1 MAVIEFV
8 QNYNDLSTD
17 QGYQFRFHC
26 DRCGNGYQSTYV
38 ANKIGVAGD
47 LLRAAGGFLGGILGS
62 AGNTAYE
69 IQRAVG
75 GPAHDKALQAAVAEI
90 KPLFT
95 QCHRCG
101 TWVCR
106 EICWNPEKNLCKQCA
121 PILGEEAGAA
131 QAAAMVEQVRMKAAE
146 ADQTQGIDLSQQ
158 RSVKCLGCG
167 ADTGAAK
174 FCPECGKPVVQK
186 RTCAGCKAEV
196 AAGVKFCPEC
206 GTKM

>member
-8 QNYNDLSTD
+8 QNYTDLSTD

-26 DRCGNGYQSTYV
+26 DHCGNGFQSSYV
-38 ANKIGVAGD
+38 SNKLNVAGD
-47 LLRAAGGFLGGILGS
+47 LLKAASGFLGGILGNV
-62 AGNTAYE
+62 GNGAYD

-75 GPAHDKALQAAVAEI
+75 GPVHDKALRDAVEEI
-90 KPLFT
+90 KPLFE

-106 EICWNPEKNLCKQCA
+106 DVCWNSEKRLCKQCA
-121 PILGEEAGAA
+121 PVLGEEVGAA
-131 QAAAMVEQVRMKAAE
+131 QAEAMRNQVREKAYE
-146 ADQTQGIDLSQQ
+146 FDQTQGADLSQQ
-158 RSVKCLGCG
+158 RTAKCHGCG

-174 FCPECGKPVVQK
+174 FCPECGTPVSQK
-186 RTCAGCKAEV
+186 RQCASCHTEV

-206 GTKM
+206 GTRM